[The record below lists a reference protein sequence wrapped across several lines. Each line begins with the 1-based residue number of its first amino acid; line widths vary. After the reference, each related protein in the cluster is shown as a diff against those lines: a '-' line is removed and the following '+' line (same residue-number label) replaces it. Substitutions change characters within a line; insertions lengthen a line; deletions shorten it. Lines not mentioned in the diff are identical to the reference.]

1 MVVRAFPVL
10 ELPKGSGGHV
20 VLEVEA
26 FLLGCLLFVVAAFF
40 FLLLFFL
47 GRVLFGLGA
56 LFILRRLDLE
66 LERVLLGGDE
76 LDSPN
81 RQVSPIPRIFR
92 QPRQLCGN
100 PVVVED
106 RCLGAA
112 RWIYQE
118 ERLAVR
124 RLPFVPEAIAT
135 LDPVGAERSAVGE
148 PVQLVRSEARSK
160 LVVRRRYPA
169 VFLGGDG
176 MTLKEE

>member
-1 MVVRAFPVL
+1 MVVTNL
-10 ELPKGSGGHV
+10 
-20 VLEVEA
+20 
-26 FLLGCLLFVVAAFF
+26 
-40 FLLLFFL
+40 
-47 GRVLFGLGA
+47 
-56 LFILRRLDLE
+56 
-66 LERVLLGGDE
+66 
-76 LDSPN
+76 
-81 RQVSPIPRIFR
+81 IPRIGKCRPSHGSFVSR
-92 QPRQLCGN
+92 VNSAAIRSLSN
-100 PVVVED
+100 

-160 LVVRRRYPA
+160 LVVRHRYPA